1 MVKLL
6 PLLAVL
12 MFPVKTSEHP
22 FHISVTE
29 IRYKPKEKVVQVS
42 VRLFLD
48 DFEETLQ
55 GFTGDEY
62 LDIMQADETL
72 LNQEVEKY
80 LKENFSMQGKK
91 PIELE
96 YLGFEYDRDVMW
108 CYLEGTKVKN
118 LTMLKVRST
127 VMTEIFPDQ
136 ENLVHIRRE
145 GKVKSLRLTRSKNVD
160 EVSWEG

>member
-6 PLLAVL
+6 PLLAVML
-12 MFPVKTSEHP
+12 FPVKTTEHP

-29 IRYKPKEKVVQVS
+29 IVYKPKDKVVQVS

-48 DFEETLQ
+48 DFEETLR
-55 GFTGDEY
+55 GFTGDEL
-62 LDIMQADETL
+62 LDIMEADETL
-72 LNQEVEKY
+72 LNQQVEKY
-80 LKENFSMQGKK
+80 LEKNFSLQGKK

-118 LTMLKVRST
+118 LST
-127 VMTEIFPDQ
+127 LQVTSSIMTEVFPDQ

-145 GKVKSLRLTRSKNVD
+145 GKVKSLRLTSSKHVD
-160 EVSWEG
+160 EVGWDG